1 MLEDGDAEQIRQ
13 QRIDAM
19 REAREAKR
27 REVFPEPCPAC
38 FAATGQPCMT
48 RNGGRSIRHRGR
60 LPSLL
65 GRT

>member
-1 MLEDGDAEQIRQ
+1 MVSDVDADQIRQ
-13 QRIDAM
+13 QRIEAM

-27 REVFPEPCPAC
+27 RDVFPEPCPAC
-38 FAATGQPCMT
+38 YAGVGEPCMT